1 MTSRQMAHMMSCSV
15 PLVLCS
21 MAAEPA
27 ERGQTCLTEMAADVG
42 QPPDQ
47 QAGDRRDCQADKRAT
62 AEIARPIIV
71 IPTSGRPLNLKL
83 HR

>member
-1 MTSRQMAHMMSCSV
+1 MTSRQMAHMLSCSV

-21 MAAEPA
+21 MAAEPV
-27 ERGQTCLTEMAADVG
+27 ERGQTCLTEMAADVDIRATTPIKMDSR
-42 QPPDQ
+42 QTN
-47 QAGDRRDCQADKRAT
+47 KRAT